1 MTAEVDRL
9 ETAEVVH
16 LDSDNLLYEYG
27 LHTQRL
33 QPWQVMDAPFE
44 SSWALA
50 KPRTRSVLHS
60 HHEHEI
66 FIAVRGS
73 AVIECAGKETPFAAG
88 DIAFFQP
95 GLKHHLLND
104 GDEEFMFYS
113 VWWDKDMAEKFLS
126 SNRAQAVEADAKA
139 AAEAEAAEGQA

>member
-1 MTAEVDRL
+1 MTAP
-9 ETAEVVH
+9 VVH

-33 QPWQVMDAPFE
+33 FPWDVLNAPFE

-50 KPRTRSVLHS
+50 KPHTRSTLHS

-73 AVIECAGKETPFAAG
+73 AVIECDGQETPFKAG
-88 DIAFFQP
+88 DVAFFKP
-95 GLKHHLLND
+95 GRKHRLLND

-113 VWWDKDMAEKFLS
+113 VWWDTEMAEKFLAS
-126 SNRAQAVEADAKA
+126 PRAQSVEAA
-139 AAEAEAAEGQA
+139 ARAVAEAEAAAAVPAQAQA

>member
-1 MTAEVDRL
+1 MAAEIVHL
-9 ETAEVVH
+9 ETG
-16 LDSDNLLYEYG
+16 NLVYEYG

-33 QPWQVMDAPFE
+33 QPWTVLNAPFE

-50 KPRTRSVLHS
+50 MPRTRSTLHS

-73 AVIECAGKETPFAAG
+73 AVIECDGLQAPFRAG
-88 DIAFFQP
+88 DIAFLPP
-95 GLKHHLLND
+95 GHEHRLLND

-113 VWWDKDMAEKFLS
+113 VWWDEQMAEKFLAR
-126 SNRAQAVEADAKA
+126 NREETA
-139 AAEAEAAEGQA
+139 A